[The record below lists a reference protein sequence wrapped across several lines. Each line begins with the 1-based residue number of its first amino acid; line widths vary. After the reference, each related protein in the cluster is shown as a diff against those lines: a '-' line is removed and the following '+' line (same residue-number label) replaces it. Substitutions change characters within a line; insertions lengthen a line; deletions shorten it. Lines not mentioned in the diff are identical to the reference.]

1 MSQWI
6 VRLVFILVVA
16 GVMGSALWNNIATNR
31 LIEQATGTNPKQQ
44 IPALRQMAQ
53 RDDFYDLIQSRKPP
67 ARLRVAIAIEQWNE
81 PDAVKVALAMLR
93 DPEPKVRDR
102 FLQSLRVIGGNH
114 LPALAEGLKH
124 SDSKVK
130 NGTVQVMTYLG
141 LKCLP
146 VALKAFE
153 DSSARASA
161 MEVLVQ
167 FGSHSVPGLLN
178 ILRTT
183 QDEGLQLDTIT
194 ALGRIGDRRATEAIL
209 PFLKLP
215 VEKRRIVLT
224 ALGGIADPRTESILI
239 SALHSEEEDPDA
251 RAQCALG
258 LGQIGSYS
266 ALQALLKGLSDPNL
280 TVADAC
286 AVGLR
291 RAGVRAISTIAQA
304 LRHPSLAVRLRAVS
318 ALSTLNDGG
327 AVALLTQAMKDPA
340 IEVRRA
346 SAHALGTTE
355 HPSAVGVLIQALG
368 DAEGGVAQNAT
379 QSLVRI
385 GKPAI
390 PSLIGAL
397 QSPNET
403 VAYFSARALAEI
415 PEAEPELL
423 KSARNPTTRRYALL
437 ALKERNALSAK
448 PLFEEALNSEDPFLR
463 ELAQTAL
470 KQLNP

>member
-1 MSQWI
+1 M
-6 VRLVFILVVA
+6 RLVFGLAVA

-31 LIEQATGTNPKQQ
+31 LIEQATGTDINQQ
-44 IPALRQMAQ
+44 ITALRQMAQ
-53 RDDFYDLIQSRKPP
+53 RDDFYDLLQSRKPP
-67 ARLRVAIAIEQWNE
+67 ARLRVANAVEQWNE

-102 FLQSLRVIGGNH
+102 FLQSLKVIGGNH
-114 LPALAEGLKH
+114 LDALAEGLKH

-130 NGTVQVMTYLG
+130 SGTIQVMTQLG
-141 LKCLP
+141 LQSLP

-153 DSSARASA
+153 DAGARPAA

-167 FGSHSVPGLLN
+167 FGSASVPGLLN
-178 ILRTT
+178 ILQKA

-194 ALGRIGDRRATEAIL
+194 ALGRIGDRRATNAIL

-224 ALGGIADPRTESILI
+224 ALGGIADPRTENILI
-239 SALHSEEEDPDA
+239 EALRSEREDPDA

-258 LGQIGSYS
+258 LGQIGSPT
-266 ALQALLKGLSDPNL
+266 ALRALLTGLSDPNL

-291 RAGVRAISTIAQA
+291 RAGVRALSVIAQA
-304 LRHPSLAVRLRAVS
+304 LRHPNLAVRLRAVQS
-318 ALSTLNDGG
+318 LSTLNDGG
-327 AVALLTQAMKDPA
+327 AVALLAQALNDPHV
-340 IEVRRA
+340 EVRRA
-346 SAHALGTTE
+346 AANALGTTG
-355 HPSAVGVLIQALG
+355 HPSAVRVLIQALG
-368 DAEGGVAQNAT
+368 NSDGGVVQNAT
-379 QSLVRI
+379 QSLIRV

-390 PSLIGAL
+390 PSLIQAL

-403 VAYFSARALAEI
+403 VAYFSARALASI
-415 PEAEPELL
+415 PEAEPQLL
-423 KSARNPTTRRYALL
+423 EAARNPATQRYALL

-448 PLFEEALNSEDPFLR
+448 PLFEQALNSGDPFVR
-463 ELAQTAL
+463 ELAQSAL
-470 KQLNP
+470 KQLAP